1 MNNGYSMMVRN
12 VDVSSDPDFPLTNR
26 MSLGNLPDYL
36 NLGIP
41 IYKMMV
47 ITFHHDRMVFKFRV
61 KLPMPST

>member
-1 MNNGYSMMVRN
+1 MVRN
-12 VDVSSDPDFPLTNR
+12 VDVSSDSGFPLTNR
-26 MSLGNLPDYL
+26 MSLGNLPEYL

-47 ITFHHDRMVFKFRV
+47 ITFHHCKMLFKFRM